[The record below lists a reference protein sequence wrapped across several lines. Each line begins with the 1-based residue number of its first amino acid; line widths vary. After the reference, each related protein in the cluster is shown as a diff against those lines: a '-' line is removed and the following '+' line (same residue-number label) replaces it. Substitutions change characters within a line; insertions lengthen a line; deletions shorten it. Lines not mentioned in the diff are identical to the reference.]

1 MVRAR
6 GFGLDFRL
14 DLREIYQK
22 FDRNLGE
29 IWPTFGRQLAEE
41 NK

>member
-1 MVRAR
+1 M

-14 DLREIYQK
+14 DLTEIYQK

-29 IWPTFGRQLAEE
+29 IWLIFGRQLAEE